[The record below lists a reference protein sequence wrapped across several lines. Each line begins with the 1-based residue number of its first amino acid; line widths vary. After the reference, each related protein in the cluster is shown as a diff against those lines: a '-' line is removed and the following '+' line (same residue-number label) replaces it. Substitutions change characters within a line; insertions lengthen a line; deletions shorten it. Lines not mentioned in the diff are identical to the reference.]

1 MQWQQK
7 AEPRLI
13 KKYDVC
19 TLCTSFFPCKHT
31 TSTYDWQA
39 ISAMQVTELAMLV
52 MLPNWV
58 LQWRVVKPMRYM
70 VAGTMLVSRH

>member
-1 MQWQQK
+1 
-7 AEPRLI
+7 
-13 KKYDVC
+13 
-19 TLCTSFFPCKHT
+19 
-31 TSTYDWQA
+31 
-39 ISAMQVTELAMLV
+39 MQVTELAMLV